1 MIHKHIKI
9 KQNSTWYIFLIMAK
23 NAKLLCY
30 FTNHTSGRLDNLNN
44 YNTRNVTYPEREK
57 AKQARPG
64 PTSGP

>member
-1 MIHKHIKI
+1 
-9 KQNSTWYIFLIMAK
+9 MAK
-23 NAKLLCY
+23 NAKLLYY
-30 FTNHTSGRLDNLNN
+30 FTNHTSGRLENLNN

>member
-1 MIHKHIKI
+1 M
-9 KQNSTWYIFLIMAK
+9 FPIMAK
-23 NAKLLCY
+23 TAKLLYY
-30 FTNHTSGRLDNLNN
+30 FTNHTSGKLENLNN